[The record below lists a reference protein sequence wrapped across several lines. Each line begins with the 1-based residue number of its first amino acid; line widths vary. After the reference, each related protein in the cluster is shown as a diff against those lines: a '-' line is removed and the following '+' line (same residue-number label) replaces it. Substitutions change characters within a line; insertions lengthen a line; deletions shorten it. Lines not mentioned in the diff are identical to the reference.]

1 MAIKVK
7 QSTIDEIKKMGMTK
21 ALAAAKTRRTPEYQE
36 AVKRMYGAKRLAKA
50 TAGAKTTQVM
60 SGPIRSTIKSKARG
74 TQATRKSVASVRNMS
89 SKSTSKTK
97 YDYRSGSAMLK
108 SQQQANTKR
117 VKAMSP
123 ADRKAYY
130 TKQAKSAGKL
140 VLGVA
145 SAVPL
150 GAAGAS
156 AMAGSRII
164 GAGVKAGKVA
174 AKTQAGRMAAKNKA
188 ARNLPPMKSRRQ
200 LSKSG
205 AMKKYGKEVV
215 AEYARK
221 I

>member
-60 SGPIRSTIKSKARG
+60 SGPIKSTIKSKARG

-89 SKSTSKTK
+89 S
-97 YDYRSGSAMLK
+97 K

-205 AMKKYGKEVV
+205 AMKKYGKEVA